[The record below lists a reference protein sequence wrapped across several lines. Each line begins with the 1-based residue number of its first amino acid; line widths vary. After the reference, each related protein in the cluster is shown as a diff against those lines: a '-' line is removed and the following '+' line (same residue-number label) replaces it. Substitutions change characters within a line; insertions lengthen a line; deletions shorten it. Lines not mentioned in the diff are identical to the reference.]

1 MWSALPR
8 WARLGLIALA
18 AVVVALLVLVVVR
31 VITRNPPIPLGVT
44 SVAELRP
51 GSCVAE
57 AALDRDEY
65 TVVSCADEHPMQV
78 FATADINIEEVIY
91 REANAV
97 LGAFASSVCDR
108 YLEYRLFLQPDFE
121 KLPYEAVAIAVP
133 TTDEYE
139 AGDTDALCVIR
150 KESGE
155 PLTGDLYRAMP

>member
-1 MWSALPR
+1 MYITQGLHRSLLETPDRIATICGDR
-8 WARLGLIALA
+8 QHTFAEFGDRIARLADALH
-18 AVVVALLVLVVVR
+18 
-31 VITRNPPIPLGVT
+31 TLGVA
-44 SVAELRP
+44 SGDRVAIL
-51 GSCVAE
+51 S
-57 AALDRDEY
+57 LN
-65 TVVSCADEHPMQV
+65 S
-78 FATADINIEEVIY
+78 
-91 REANAV
+91 
-97 LGAFASSVCDR
+97 DR